1 MLFSILCRYISCSL
15 NEPVK
20 TKMPQLNLEFQVYK
34 LLGATNALHTM
45 NGIPKVFHYGLA
57 EKKYNALVLELL
69 GPSLEDLFNICN
81 RKFTL
86 KTIMMIG
93 IHTLRII
100 EIVHDK
106 GIVYRDIKPE
116 NFVVGQE
123 SMKNTIYIIDF
134 GLAKSYIDQITKKH
148 VPYRE
153 RVNLTGTARYMS
165 MNTHLGKEQSR
176 RDDLES
182 LGHMYMYLV
191 LGSLPWQGLKVN
203 NSKERF
209 QKIYEIKKKT
219 PISILCD
226 GHPEM
231 AEYMN
236 YVRRLGFNETPDYVY
251 LRNLFITAL
260 HKNGFEDDQCFDWKD
275 KPLNSSKT

>member
-1 MLFSILCRYISCSL
+1 LC
-15 NEPVK
+15 
-20 TKMPQLNLEFQVYK
+20 T
-34 LLGATNALHTM
+34 
-45 NGIPKVFHYGLA
+45 
-57 EKKYNALVLELL
+57 
-69 GPSLEDLFNICN
+69 
-81 RKFTL
+81 
-86 KTIMMIG
+86 
-93 IHTLRII
+93 
-100 EIVHDK
+100 
-106 GIVYRDIKPE
+106 
-116 NFVVGQE
+116 
-123 SMKNTIYIIDF
+123 DF

-165 MNTHLGKEQSR
+165 MNTHLGKGCAYSYSCTMYVFRYCETVHCAPYARHDSVLYYWVSEQSR

-226 GHPEM
+226 GHP
-231 AEYMN
+231 
-236 YVRRLGFNETPDYVY
+236 G
-251 LRNLFITAL
+251 
-260 HKNGFEDDQCFDWKD
+260 K
-275 KPLNSSKT
+275 